1 MSGLNFDPGFD
12 RNKWKDRKD
21 YYKPSEIR
29 KRHDQSSS
37 PVSNLG
43 SGDNRLTVLMIL
55 KSVGFI
61 IAAVIVVVVLAIIIK
76 VFRYAFL

>member
-21 YYKPSEIR
+21 YYKPGEIR
-29 KRHDQSSS
+29 KKHDQS
-37 PVSNLG
+37 PVSNIG
-43 SGDNRLTVLMIL
+43 GGDNRLKVLMIL

-61 IAAVIVVVVLAIIIK
+61 ITAVIVIVVLVIIIK
-76 VFRYAFL
+76 VFRYAFF